1 MRPRERAWFLPVLL
15 SAGEVPD
22 IPIGSFETIR
32 DLQYVDLHEDWEQG
46 VRRLVE
52 ALRPVEAVVDQLLTR
67 ASDRSVSGAQ
77 RLALLDRA
85 VLLSP
90 RRRDVRQV
98 RAQARIASGEAGKA
112 VDDYEEAAPAYP
124 AERAWC
130 YWLAGDE
137 DSALAVYK
145 RLDRQKAATARDQY
159 DLGCLLYNAARF
171 EEARSA
177 FGAAAESA
185 PGVLA
190 PRLMKLRLWL
200 QDGHPVRIACLA
212 REIEEAFGEHPDV
225 CEARGHAMIFA
236 RRSAQFDPEGE
247 AHLAPY
253 DHSFVIEQFSLACR
267 LDSSNPRRFYRVA
280 KVLFDL
286 GDYRNSG
293 AAATSG
299 LRIMPESG
307 SLRVI
312 LAQVAEY
319 GPEGVVADQDA
330 AQLYDEAIRAELD
343 DHLDRDDDTPVF
355 DGDERSPRPVL
366 RRYTTVPLKLAG
378 VAWA

>member
-1 MRPRERAWFLPVLL
+1 
-15 SAGEVPD
+15 
-22 IPIGSFETIR
+22 
-32 DLQYVDLHEDWEQG
+32 
-46 VRRLVE
+46 
-52 ALRPVEAVVDQLLTR
+52 
-67 ASDRSVSGAQ
+67 
-77 RLALLDRA
+77 
-85 VLLSP
+85 
-90 RRRDVRQV
+90 VRQA
-98 RAQARIASGEAGKA
+98 RAQALIANGEAAKA

-137 DSALAVYK
+137 DSAIATYK
-145 RLDRQKAATARDQY
+145 RLDRQNAATARDQY
-159 DLGCLLYNAARF
+159 DLGRLLYNAARF

-177 FGAAAESA
+177 FSAAAESA

-200 QDGHPVRIACLA
+200 QDGHPVRIARLA
-212 REIEEAFGEHPDV
+212 REIEEEFGEHPDV

-236 RRSAQFDPEGE
+236 RRSAHFDPEGE
-247 AHLAPY
+247 THLVPY
-253 DHSFVIEQFSLACR
+253 DHSFVIEQFSLACG

-293 AAATSG
+293 ATAAAG
-299 LRIMPESG
+299 LRVMPESS
-307 SLRVI
+307 SLQVV

-319 GPEGVVADQDA
+319 GPEGAAADQDA
-330 AQLYDEAIRAELD
+330 AQLYQEAARAEPD
-343 DHLDRDDDTPVF
+343 ELDRDDDPPVF
-355 DGDERSPRPVL
+355 DGDERRPRPVQL
-366 RRYTTVPLKLAG
+366 RYTTVPLKLAG